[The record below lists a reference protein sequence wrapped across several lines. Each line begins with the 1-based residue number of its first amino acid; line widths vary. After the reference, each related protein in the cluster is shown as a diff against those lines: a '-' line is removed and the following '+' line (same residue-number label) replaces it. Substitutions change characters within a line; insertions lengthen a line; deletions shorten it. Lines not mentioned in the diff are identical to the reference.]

1 MSFASCAHSHTT
13 YCDGKSTPE
22 EMLNAAKE
30 LGFVSLGFSGHA
42 YQAFDAE
49 WCMTLEA
56 QQQYTTHLRRLQ
68 KECAETPG
76 MPRLWVG
83 LEEDGLTPHDQRM
96 KNRREYDY
104 MVVSTHYLTT
114 DFEGEPVYVDGL
126 PDRLRRYVDKEFGG
140 DMMAMVR
147 RYYDLHVAALLSAKT
162 DIIGHFDL
170 VRIFAKS
177 RSLFDETCSE
187 YRRIALDALERAFAC
202 GGVLEINTGAMARG
216 KREDPYPTRELLG
229 AWHEMGGNI
238 TITSDCHHASW
249 LDYAFDQA
257 AELAKQSG
265 FTTALRLGTKQE
277 LFEEVTL

>member
-22 EMLNAAKE
+22 EMLNAAKQ
-30 LGFVSLGFSGHA
+30 LGFVSLGFSGHG

-49 WCMTLEA
+49 WCMSLEA
-56 QQQYTTHLRRLQ
+56 QQEYKTHLRRLQ
-68 KECAETPG
+68 RECFDTPG
-76 MPRLWVG
+76 APRLWVG
-83 LEEDGLTPHDQRM
+83 LEEDGMTPQSRRI
-96 KNRREYDY
+96 KNRQDFDY
-104 MVVSTHYLTT
+104 IVVSTHYLTT
-114 DFEGEPVYVDGL
+114 DFDGGPVCVDGL
-126 PDRLRRYVDKEFGG
+126 PDRLRRYVDKVLDG

-147 RYYDLHVAALLSAKT
+147 QYFDLHVAALLSAKT

-177 RSLFDETCSE
+177 HSLFDETCKE
-187 YRRIALDALERAFAC
+187 YRNLALDALERALPC

-216 KREDPYPTRELLG
+216 KREDPYPTLELLG
-229 AWHEMGGNI
+229 AWREMGGKI

-257 AELAKQSG
+257 AALAKKSG
-265 FTTALRLGTKQE
+265 FTTALRLGTRQE
-277 LFEEVTL
+277 LFEEVAL